1 LAKTEYANADINAL
15 HSAKE
20 LPLVIE
26 RKRKLLMV
34 VGNRK
39 KRGVARVTSPQKD
52 GLFKHV

>member
-20 LPLVIE
+20 LPLVIG

-34 VGNRK
+34 LGNRK
-39 KRGVARVTSPQKD
+39 KRGVC
-52 GLFKHV
+52 G